1 MCFAIVE
8 NFFAI
13 LANFSC
19 VYRKFVVILQ
29 SQILN
34 NVNNKKFK

>member
-1 MCFAIVE
+1 MCFAIIE
-8 NFFAI
+8 KIFAI
-13 LANFSC
+13 LANYSC
-19 VYRKFVVILQ
+19 AYRKFVVILQ